1 MKTKRG
7 HPRLD
12 ALAFFL
18 QRCSGLLLRC
28 RCGPPRRT
36 ARGYLVP
43 PVRRPA
49 PRAPLGLSRLVPACI
64 VALSGL
70 LQTCPGTPPP
80 KAPKQKIGSQ
90 CNFFAIRDCLEI
102 PDCGL
107 RRKNPGNLLYCGPI
121 SLFGNGKE
129 PAIAKKLQKC
139 RDFCFCSGLIAETR
153 RIPREEHGV
162 LSVKAA
168 ARHYRC
174 Y

>member
-1 MKTKRG
+1 M
-7 HPRLD
+7 D

-28 RCGPPRRT
+28 RCGPPRGT

-49 PRAPLGLSRLVPACI
+49 PRAPLGLSRLVPARI

-70 LQTCPGTPPP
+70 LRTRLGAVPGG
-80 KAPKQKIGSQ
+80 PKQKIGSQ
-90 CNFFAIRDCLEI
+90 CNFFAITDCLET

-107 RRKNPGNLLYCGPI
+107 RRKSPGNLLHYGSI

-129 PAIAKKLQKC
+129 SAIAKKLQKC

-162 LSVKAA
+162 LPVKAA

>member
-1 MKTKRG
+1 M
-7 HPRLD
+7 D
-12 ALAFFL
+12 ALAFVFLAML
-18 QRCSGLLLRC
+18 QRTASQDSLRPSC
-28 RCGPPRRT
+28 T
-36 ARGYLVP
+36 AGAQA
-43 PVRRPA
+43 RPESA
-49 PRAPLGLSRLVPACI
+49 VGAEPTVSARI

-70 LQTCPGTPPP
+70 LQTRLGTPPP
-80 KAPKQKIGSQ
+80 KAQKQKIGSQ

-107 RRKNPGNLLYCGPI
+107 RRKSPGNLLHYGSI

-129 PAIAKKLQKC
+129 SAIAKKLQKC

-162 LSVKAA
+162 LPVKAA